1 MSKLLSFLTLFL
13 SLFCA
18 FNVQATVIDL
28 TQWVFNI
35 DGTVSE
41 SGFYPAGV
49 EPLPSGVTGS
59 LDTNGLGSLSTQVS
73 GAGNHNV
80 TLMLDYEI
88 DEANNTF
95 FNEYGSTG
103 GSLASLTGGSLA
115 ALQSWEIDEAFLFGD
130 IYFNTLDAT
139 LDNSNSVPN
148 GLNDDVAFAL
158 GWDFT
163 LGVDEIATID
173 FSISDILDAPEF
185 YLAHHDAETGTGYD
199 ELSSLYFWSDLS
211 ISGITSGNTPIDV
224 PEPGTAFLFGIG
236 ILGILLSS
244 QRRKHIKTELK

>member
-1 MSKLLSFLTLFL
+1 MRILLSSFTLFL

-18 FNVQATVIDL
+18 FNIQAAVIDL

-41 SGFYPAGV
+41 SGLYPAGV

-73 GAGNHNV
+73 GAGDHNV

-88 DEANNTF
+88 DERTNTF

-103 GSLASLTGGSLA
+103 GSLAAS
-115 ALQSWEIDEAFLFGD
+115 QSWEIDEPFLFGD

-139 LDNSNSVPN
+139 LDNSNNVPN

-158 GWDFT
+158 GWNFT
-163 LGVDEIATID
+163 LGVDEIAIID
-173 FSISDILDAPEF
+173 FSISDILDTSEF
-185 YLAHHDAETGTGYD
+185 YLAHHDAETGPGFD
-199 ELSSLYFWSDLS
+199 ELSSIYFSSDLS
-211 ISGITSGNTPIDV
+211 ISGVGV

-236 ILGILLSS
+236 VLGILLSS